1 MLEAVGSIY
10 YLFNDLVF
18 FLALF
23 VVQGEEGDG
32 GMGGRRGGW
41 GDGGMGG
48 RRGDGGDGGRRGGMK
63 KGENA

>member
-23 VVQGEEGDG
+23 VVQGEEGGWGDG
-32 GMGGRRGGW
+32 GEEGGMGGW
-41 GDGGMGG
+41 GDGGEEGG
-48 RRGDGGDGGRRGGMK
+48 WGGWGGGG
-63 KGENA
+63 GA

>member
-23 VVQGEEGDG
+23 VVQTIMLEFPPLLTLG
-32 GMGGRRGGW
+32 
-41 GDGGMGG
+41 
-48 RRGDGGDGGRRGGMK
+48 
-63 KGENA
+63 